1 MENDQKQRNKKEKEI
16 KVAQEEVED
25 ATEYGEFVCSY
36 FAWKTLEEQ
45 KEKAKKLLE
54 EIADNSFEYLKWYT
68 TLTPNQLRS
77 IDRDVQI
84 NQFILIKNVIPMFIS
99 QNDQESA
106 MKYVNKLK
114 SIGIDTTAML
124 QQQ

>member
-45 KEKAKKLLE
+45 KEIEKKLE
-54 EIADNSFEYLKWYT
+54 KITQPKKE
-68 TLTPNQLRS
+68 
-77 IDRDVQI
+77 
-84 NQFILIKNVIPMFIS
+84 
-99 QNDQESA
+99 ND
-106 MKYVNKLK
+106 
-114 SIGIDTTAML
+114 II
-124 QQQ
+124 